1 MTREQ
6 NFEEEHTLLLEKW
19 KHDFENG
26 KIQEGNITPDRS
38 GIKSNNIMKNRQ
50 VVNDNDKIL
59 IIEKC
64 MRCYESK
71 PITPMY
77 FNTEWNNSGINN
89 IDKESGKEQICNAP
103 SYGCRECT
111 KKKARNKIRN
121 DRNAYIKLKLKPY
134 KKLNIDWY
142 ENIPNKCDISNMPL
156 VEDFDCDWRLSIQ
169 NNGPT
174 SDHLLEYCTKIANEL
189 NVQQHNAI
197 PNLKECWIKFIKL
210 FLDELH
216 NPTNKD
222 ELREI
227 VKKWW
232 NNTPKQNGVIINCL
246 VNVNGKNKINPEYSQ
261 QCNIKHLKK
270 IINDMHNRYKRSDK
284 KSKMRNYGTD
294 GNILTNNQMYE
305 KLIIQ
310 GFKCYYTGIP
320 FSKNRDSW
328 NYFSLERLDNT
339 KNHTDENT
347 VFICRMFNT
356 AGGLNQQKIFQIVLT
371 QILVPLTY
379 EERRKIFQMLLNEI
393 LMNNKKRF
401 KLY

>member
-1 MTREQ
+1 MTREHKY
-6 NFEEEHTLLLEKW
+6 EEEHRQLLEKW

-26 KIQEGNITPDRS
+26 KIQEGNITPDRP

-50 VVNDNDKIL
+50 VVIENDKIL
-59 IIEKC
+59 IIENCMKC
-64 MRCYESK
+64 NESK
-71 PITPMY
+71 PTTPIY
-77 FNTEWNNSGINN
+77 FNSEWNNSGINN
-89 IDKESGKEQICNAP
+89 IDKESGKEQICNTP

-121 DRNAYIKLKLKPY
+121 DRNTYIKIKLKPY
-134 KKLNIDWY
+134 KNLNIDWY
-142 ENIPNKCDISNMPL
+142 ENIPNKCDISNIL
-156 VEDFDCDWRLSIQ
+156 IVEDFDCDWRLSIQ

-174 SDHLLEYCTKIANEL
+174 RVHLPEYCTKIANEL
-189 NVQQHNAI
+189 NVQQHSAI

-232 NNTPKQNGVIINCL
+232 NNTPKQNGVIINSQI
-246 VNVNGKNKINPEYSQ
+246 NVDGKNKSNPKYSQ
-261 QCNIKHLKK
+261 ECNLKNLK
-270 IINDMHNRYKRSDK
+270 SIINLLIIRYKKQDIRSK
-284 KSKMRNYGTD
+284 KRNCEID
-294 GNILTNNQMYE
+294 GIILTNNQMYE

-356 AGGLNQQKIFQIVLT
+356 AGGLNQKKIFQILLT
-371 QILVPLTY
+371 QKLVPLTD
-379 EERRKIFQMLLNEI
+379 EERDII
-393 LMNNKKRF
+393 INKTQ
-401 KLY
+401 